1 MGSHFSLISGAL
13 IYLTLRVQNLTN
25 NRFICFRERT
35 YIHRYK
41 YILIYVYI
49 KIEKNVQKMLSNVVC
64 VCVCFFLTL
73 FSKLGTWIIMMK

>member
-1 MGSHFSLISGAL
+1 VGSHFSLISGAL
-13 IYLTLRVQNLTN
+13 IYLTLRVQKSTN

-35 YIHRYK
+35 YIYRYK

-49 KIEKNVQKMLSNVVC
+49 KIEKNIQKMLSNVVC
-64 VCVCFFLTL
+64 VCVCVLTL